1 MFSVAEMRVTLALRS
16 SIMVTASS
24 KRLRL
29 RRESLY
35 TMTQSTSP
43 RVWRRS
49 SMAWNSGRLTVL
61 VPLRPSSTY
70 SSTMVMPSCLAL
82 ARQILRWVGMERP
95 SGS

>member
-1 MFSVAEMRVTLALRS
+1 
-16 SIMVTASS
+16 
-24 KRLRL
+24 
-29 RRESLY
+29 
-35 TMTQSTSP
+35 
-43 RVWRRS
+43 
-49 SMAWNSGRLTVL
+49 MAWNSGRLTVL